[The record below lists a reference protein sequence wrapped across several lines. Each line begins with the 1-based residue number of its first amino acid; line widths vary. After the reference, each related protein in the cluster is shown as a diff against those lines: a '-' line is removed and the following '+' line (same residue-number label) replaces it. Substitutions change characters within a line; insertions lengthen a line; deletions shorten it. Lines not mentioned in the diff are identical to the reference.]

1 MRKPLELHVYEKH
14 AEADAYRVGGFYSPY
29 ALVGADKRFA
39 DAELAAE
46 AYRQMTRSMAESG
59 VVSEVKGNDLIVA
72 SGDAAVFGPVRV
84 ETSRLGDMRRFATL
98 PHYDEVAA

>member
-1 MRKPLELHVYEKH
+1 MKKPLELHVYEKH

-46 AYRQMTRSMAESG
+46 AYKAEAEFRATAGYGYGAGIIMECDRKQSII
-59 VVSEVKGNDLIVA
+59 L
-72 SGDAAVFGPVRV
+72 
-84 ETSRLGDMRRFATL
+84 RFATL
-98 PHYDEVAA
+98 PHYDEA